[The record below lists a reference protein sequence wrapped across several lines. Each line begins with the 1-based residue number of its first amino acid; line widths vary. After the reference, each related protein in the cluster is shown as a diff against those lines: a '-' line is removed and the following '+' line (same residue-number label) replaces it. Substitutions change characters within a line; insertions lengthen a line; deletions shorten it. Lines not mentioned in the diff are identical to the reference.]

1 MTDPVTSNRSLTQ
14 PVVGS
19 DAGTWG
25 GILNT
30 GTIGQLDLIL
40 GNEGYVTVT
49 SSDVTLSQSQWN
61 NAAISFTGTLTGN
74 HNVLLPINPNST
86 TAAVGGYFVCEN
98 NTSGSFNVTVKTAVT
113 GSLGVSP
120 PQGLRSWLFSD
131 STNVWFADDFAVR
144 FSTVNGNPNGQLAG
158 TAGTLNSPPY
168 PLAWDYSG
176 STGAWAP
183 TTTGTS
189 TTTVWSQLSQIGAS
203 LPVPQGYLTPV
214 SNTPIITS
222 DSIAA
227 TVIYYTPFQGNW
239 VIVHNGTLFI
249 PYALTAQ
256 LSLTL
261 SASQASSNI
270 YDIFLAYN
278 GGTPVI
284 GTGPSWTGGSGGSV
298 TAGSCARGTGAGGT
312 ALTRASGVTV
322 LTNAAQISLI
332 YNTGGGN
339 NTITVPVNQGI
350 YLGSIFIDGTAG
362 QVTCHRFTDNRAS
375 SVCGMPTTARR
386 SISKVGNRLEAG
398 VTAPTLSV
406 LQTIIRPIP

>member
-1 MTDPVTSNRSLTQ
+1 M
-14 PVVGS
+14 
-19 DAGTWG
+19 
-25 GILNT
+25 
-30 GTIGQLDLIL
+30 
-40 GNEGYVTVT
+40 
-49 SSDVTLSQSQWN
+49 
-61 NAAISFTGTLTGN
+61 
-74 HNVLLPINPNST
+74 
-86 TAAVGGYFVCEN
+86 
-98 NTSGSFNVTVKTAVT
+98 KTAVT
-113 GSLGVSP
+113 GSLGVIA

-131 STNVWFADDFAVR
+131 STNVWYADDSAAR
-144 FSTVNGNPNGQLAG
+144 FSVVNGNPNGQLAG
-158 TAGTLNSPPY
+158 TAAAVNAPPA

-176 STGAWAP
+176 GTGAWAP

-189 TTTVWSQLSQIGAS
+189 TTTVWAQLALIGAS

-214 SNTPIITS
+214 SNTPVITS

-239 VIVHNGTLFI
+239 TVVHNGTLFI

-284 GTGPSWTGGSGGSV
+284 GTGPSWTGGSGGSI

-312 ALTRASGVTV
+312 SLTRASGVTV
-322 LTNAAQISLI
+322 WTNAVQISLI

-350 YLGSIFIDGTAG
+350 YLGSIFVDGTAG
-362 QVTCHRFTDNRAS
+362 QVTCHRSYGQSRKFGVWNAYNRTPIYLKEGDPNAAITPAAGPRPVNNNAANSLTVFTGLAEEYFDFRFIQKVLGGISTANRNTYYNSIGYNSTSAAS
-375 SVCGMPTTARR
+375 GKRDSSTAIWRW
-386 SISKVGNRLEAG
+386 L
-398 VTAPTLSV
+398 
-406 LQTIIRPIP
+406 